1 MTEKKALISQLSG
14 KLQAVGV
21 LFVATSI
28 LLSVGGVWWGPA
40 VVLPGVLLLIIGW
53 F

>member
-1 MTEKKALISQLSG
+1 MTEKKSLIGQVSG

-21 LFVATSI
+21 LFVASGII
-28 LLSVGGVWWGPA
+28 LSALGIWWGPA
-40 VVLPGVLLLIIGW
+40 AVLPGVLLLIIGW